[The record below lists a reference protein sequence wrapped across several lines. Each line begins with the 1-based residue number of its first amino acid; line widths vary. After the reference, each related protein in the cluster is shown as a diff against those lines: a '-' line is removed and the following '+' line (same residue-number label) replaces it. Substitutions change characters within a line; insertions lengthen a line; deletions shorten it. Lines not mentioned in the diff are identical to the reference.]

1 MVPALTGLITNT
13 DEVAMMTL
21 NTRAMLRGIAVA
33 TVIGMT
39 PITLAAQ
46 AVTDTTAGVVHTD
59 DNDGFDWGL
68 LGLLGLLGL
77 IPRKRRDVVVD
88 TRPTGTTT
96 GTGRGY

>member
-1 MVPALTGLITNT
+1 MLALQ
-13 DEVAMMTL
+13 A
-21 NTRAMLRGIAVA
+21 RSMLRGIVVA
-33 TVIGMT
+33 AAISIA

-46 AVTDTTAGVVHTD
+46 ATTDTTMGVVNTD

-77 IPRKRRDVVVD
+77 IPRKRKDVVVD
-88 TRPTGTTT
+88 TRPTGTTA

>member
-1 MVPALTGLITNT
+1 MLALQ
-13 DEVAMMTL
+13 A
-21 NTRAMLRGIAVA
+21 RSMLRGIVVA
-33 TVIGMT
+33 AAISIA
-39 PITLAAQ
+39 PITLVAQ
-46 AVTDTTAGVVHTD
+46 ATVDTTMGVVNTD

-77 IPRKRRDVVVD
+77 IPRKRKDVVVD

>member
-1 MVPALTGLITNT
+1 M
-13 DEVAMMTL
+13 DL
-21 NTRAMLRGIAVA
+21 NTRSMLRGIAVA
-33 TVIGMT
+33 AVIGIT

-77 IPRKRRDVVVD
+77 IPRKRKDVVVE
-88 TRPTGTTT
+88 TRTTGTAGTTT
-96 GTGRGY
+96 GRGY

>member
-1 MVPALTGLITNT
+1 MALQ
-13 DEVAMMTL
+13 A
-21 NTRAMLRGIAVA
+21 RSMLRGIMVA
-33 TVIGMT
+33 AAISIA
-39 PITLAAQ
+39 PITLISQ
-46 AVTDTTAGVVHTD
+46 VTTDTTLGVETTD

-77 IPRKRRDVVVD
+77 IPRKRKDVVVD

>member
-1 MVPALTGLITNT
+1 MLALQARSL
-13 DEVAMMTL
+13 
-21 NTRAMLRGIAVA
+21 LRGIVVA
-33 TVIGMT
+33 AAIMFA
-39 PITLAAQ
+39 PITLVAQ
-46 AVTDTTAGVVHTD
+46 ATTDTTAGVVHTD

-77 IPRKRRDVVVD
+77 IPRKRKDVVVD

>member
-1 MVPALTGLITNT
+1 MLVLQARSMLRSLMVAAAISIAP
-13 DEVAMMTL
+13 MTL
-21 NTRAMLRGIAVA
+21 V
-33 TVIGMT
+33 
-39 PITLAAQ
+39 AQ
-46 AVTDTTAGVVHTD
+46 ATTDTTAGIVHTD

-88 TRPTGTTT
+88 TRPTGTT